1 MSKRFTKQHRMNL
14 GFHKLPQLVPLN
26 LLYQQIW
33 IYTKGN
39 EVDRKEGDWC
49 SSAWEERTEGSV
61 YWQNQQMELGKG
73 GQVIISR
80 MLGFDI
86 IVLEHKSY

>member
-1 MSKRFTKQHRMNL
+1 MGKCFTKQHRVNL
-14 GFHKLPQLVPLN
+14 GFQKLPQVVPLN
-26 LLYQQIW
+26 PLHQEMW

-49 SSAWEERTEGSV
+49 SSAWEERIGESV
-61 YWQNQQMELGKG
+61 YQQCQQMELGKA

-86 IVLEHKSY
+86 IVLEYKGY

>member
-1 MSKRFTKQHRMNL
+1 MGKCFTKQHRMNL
-14 GFHKLPQLVPLN
+14 GFQKLPQLVPLN
-26 LLYQQIW
+26 PLHQHMC

-49 SSAWEERTEGSV
+49 SSAWEERTGGSF
-61 YWQNQQMELGKG
+61 YQQCQQMELGKA
-73 GQVIISR
+73 GQVTISR

-86 IVLEHKSY
+86 IVLEHKGY